1 VPPKP
6 DPRFLSITAHDL
18 RGAVGVLDGAMK
30 ELTREVS
37 SDNPDAAKLTLMMTR
52 STQRLLLLGDRLSVL
67 ARLMDSAELEL
78 GEPTDL
84 AALVK
89 EAASRAFAAHARR
102 NLRLKLDLPA
112 TAVLVALNAQT
123 MAGAISELAALF
135 CSFSQSELV
144 VRVSSNATESRVTF
158 ESDNRSESVQRALRD
173 RSGTTQANSGIALAE
188 SVLARHHGK
197 LQLSENDGSNA
208 ALTLTLQSAQ

>member
-1 VPPKP
+1 MPQKP
-6 DPRFLSITAHDL
+6 DPRFLTITAHDL

-37 SDNPDAAKLTLMMTR
+37 NDNVDATKLTQMMSR

-84 AALVK
+84 GALVK
-89 EAASRAFAAHARR
+89 EAATRAFSAHARR
-102 NLRLKLDLPA
+102 TLRLRVEVPPM
-112 TAVLVALNAQT
+112 AVSLAVHSQA
-123 MAGAISELAALF
+123 MAGAISELAVLF

-144 VRVSSNATESRVTF
+144 IRVSSDASGARVTF
-158 ESDNRSESVQRALRD
+158 ESDNASESVQRALRD
-173 RSGTTQANSGIALAE
+173 RSSTTQANAGIALAE
-188 SVLARHHGK
+188 AVVARHNGK
-197 LQLSENDGSNA
+197 LLLSEADGANA
-208 ALTLTLQSAQ
+208 ALSLVFPRA

>member
-1 VPPKP
+1 MPQKP
-6 DPRFLSITAHDL
+6 DPRFLAITAHDL

-37 SDNPDAAKLTLMMTR
+37 SNNADAVKLATMMTR
-52 STQRLLLLGDRLSVL
+52 STQRLLMLGDRLSVL

-89 EAASRAFAAHARR
+89 EATTRAFSAHARR
-102 NLRLKLDLPA
+102 TLRLRVDAPPA
-112 TAVLVALNAQT
+112 PVLVALNGQSMSA
-123 MAGAISELAALF
+123 AISELCVLF

-144 VRVSSNATESRVTF
+144 VKVASDGATAQVSF
-158 ESDNRSESVQRALRD
+158 DSDNPSESVQRALRD
-173 RSGTTQANSGIALAE
+173 RTSTTQANAGIALAE
-188 SVLARHHGK
+188 AVVSRHNGK

-208 ALTLTLQSAQ
+208 GLSLILQRAQ

>member
-1 VPPKP
+1 MPQKP
-6 DPRFLSITAHDL
+6 DPRFLAITAHDL

-37 SDNPDAAKLTLMMTR
+37 HENADAAKLTLMMTR

-67 ARLMDSAELEL
+67 ARLMDGAELEM

-84 AALVK
+84 SALVK
-89 EAASRAFAAHARR
+89 EAAQRAFSAHARR
-102 NLRLKLDLPA
+102 TLRLRIDAPPA
-112 TAVLVALNAQT
+112 PVLWPVNGQT
-123 MAGAISELAALF
+123 MAGAISELAVLF
-135 CSFSQSELV
+135 CSFSQGELLI
-144 VRVSSNATESRVTF
+144 RVSSEQAIARVTF

-173 RSGTTQANSGIALAE
+173 RTSTTQANAGIALAE
-188 SVLARHHGK
+188 AVVARHNGK

-208 ALTLTLQSAQ
+208 GLSLLLQRS